1 MVVMLFGKLPRDS
14 VTSLVIETAIK
25 QLGMRI
31 QSNSK
36 EILSLYLD
44 KSGERK
50 REISYIGGLS
60 LNNTKSSGSKDSL
73 WTNFYSSIKSANSLE
88 GVPNDLIRQ
97 SEYNIRSKALEEL
110 VIETIRGVKLDDI
123 FIPEEDLGRR
133 LCLEQHYSRYINL
146 KKLKNYRETTY
157 INGELERLRR
167 KGKAVDNST
176 QAGIVFEEIDF
187 DTYLKVFD
195 KFSSIPRYFKYKDN
209 DYDEYITNLLEYL
222 RDFFLRIHPL
232 LDKGTI
238 QTELNKDFEE
248 EWRNGMLSDWRVP
261 TCEMLYYSK
270 PFDKLFFSEGTYNSH
285 VKSKHFSREN
295 SKYTGLPNEEK
306 DRLREE
312 SLERDKSIARK
323 EFFVSKFSQLLSV
336 QRREAIDHV
345 NKLQSSTRE
354 ELEIDKQL
362 EMENGGLETLITELN
377 DCLNKNKSKGD
388 RNSSKMEFDTDSD
401 DDFDELQEK
410 VYNPLKLP
418 LGPDGRP
425 MPYWLY
431 KLNGLGIEFKCE
443 ICGNCSYW
451 GRRAFERH
459 FSETR
464 HANGLSALGIPNT
477 CHFKEITKIS
487 DAQELY
493 SALCKQAKDLSF
505 DDQNYVE
512 MEDSQGNILPLKS
525 FQDLY
530 RQGLI

>member
-1 MVVMLFGKLPRDS
+1 M
-14 VTSLVIETAIK
+14 T
-25 QLGMRI
+25 LGVQI

-44 KSGERK
+44 HSGERK
-50 REISYIGGLS
+50 SEISYIGGSSMNGKLVFFDIFCI
-60 LNNTKSSGSKDSL
+60 LFNYKHNIIDTKSGSKESL
-73 WTNFYSSIKSANSLE
+73 WTNFYSSIKLATSSDGA
-88 GVPNDLIRQ
+88 PYDLIRQ
-97 SEYNIRSKALEEL
+97 SKYDIRSKALEEL
-110 VIETIRGVKLDDI
+110 VVETIREVELDDI

-133 LCLEQHYSRYINL
+133 LCLEEHYSRYINL
-146 KKLKNYRETTY
+146 KKLKSYRETTY

-167 KGKAVDNST
+167 KGKIIDIDT
-176 QAGIVFEEIDF
+176 HAGIVFEEIDF
-187 DTYLKVFD
+187 DTYLKIFD
-195 KFSSIPRYFKYKDN
+195 QFSNIPRYFKYRDS
-209 DYDEYITNLLEYL
+209 DYDEYIVGLLDYL
-222 RDFFLRIHPL
+222 QGFFLKTHPL
-232 LDKGTI
+232 LDERTI
-238 QTELNKDFEE
+238 QGELNKDFEKAWE
-248 EWRNGMLSDWRVP
+248 NGLLTDWRVP
-261 TCEMLYYSK
+261 TNEMLYYSK
-270 PFDKLFFSEGTYNSH
+270 PFDKLFFSEGTFNSH
-285 VKSKHFSREN
+285 IKSKHYKREY
-295 SKYTGLPNEEK
+295 SKYLELLDEEKVRMKEQSLEK
-306 DRLREE
+306 DR
-312 SLERDKSIARK
+312 SIARK
-323 EFFVSKFSQLLSV
+323 EFLINKFSQLLSV

-362 EMENGGLETLITELN
+362 EVENSGFESLVAELQESL
-377 DCLNKNKSKGD
+377 DKSKTKEGKHS
-388 RNSSKMEFDTDSD
+388 NNVVSESDSD
-401 DDFDELQEK
+401 DDFDELQDK

-512 MEDSQGNILPLKS
+512 MEDSQGNVLPLKS
-525 FQDLY
+525 FQDLF

>member
-1 MVVMLFGKLPRDS
+1 MVVILFSKLPRDS

-25 QLGMRI
+25 QLGIQI

-44 KSGERK
+44 HSGKRKS
-50 REISYIGGLS
+50 EISYIGGS
-60 LNNTKSSGSKDSL
+60 NMNDTKPGSKESL
-73 WTNFYSSIKSANSLE
+73 WTNFYSSIKSATSSE
-88 GVPNDLIRQ
+88 GAPYDLIRQ
-97 SEYNIRSKALEEL
+97 SKYDTRSKALEEL
-110 VIETIRGVKLDDI
+110 VVETIREVELDDI
-123 FIPEEDLGRR
+123 FVPEEDLGRR
-133 LCLEQHYSRYINL
+133 LYLEQHYSRYINL

-157 INGELERLRR
+157 INNELERLRR
-167 KGKAVDNST
+167 KGRIVDNNT
-176 QAGIVFEEIDF
+176 QAGIVFEEMDF

-195 KFSSIPRYFKYKDN
+195 QFSSIPRYFKYRDS
-209 DYDEYITNLLEYL
+209 DYDDYIVNLLDYL
-222 RDFFLRIHPL
+222 RGFFLKTHPL
-232 LDKGTI
+232 LDDGII
-238 QTELNKDFEE
+238 QDELNKDFEQAWE
-248 EWRNGMLSDWRVP
+248 NGLMADWRVP
-261 TCEMLYYSK
+261 TNEMLYYSK
-270 PFDKLFFSEGTYNSH
+270 PFDKLFFSEGTFNSH
-285 VKSKHFSREN
+285 IKSKHYKREY
-295 SKYTGLPNEEK
+295 SKYSELSSEEK
-306 DRLREE
+306 ARIKEK
-312 SLERDKSIARK
+312 SLEQDKIIARK
-323 EFFVSKFSQLLSV
+323 EFFIGKFSQLLSI

-354 ELEIDKQL
+354 ELEIDKEL
-362 EMENGGLETLITELN
+362 EMKNGDLESLIAELQESL
-377 DCLNKNKSKGD
+377 DKQKTKESKNSNNAAYD
-388 RNSSKMEFDTDSD
+388 SDSD
-401 DDFDELQEK
+401 DEFDELQDK

-464 HANGLSALGIPNT
+464 HANGLNALGIPNT

-525 FQDLY
+525 FQDLF

>member
-1 MVVMLFGKLPRDS
+1 
-14 VTSLVIETAIK
+14 
-25 QLGMRI
+25 MRI

-50 REISYIGGLS
+50 REISYIGGSSTDGKLLDLFHILLNS
-60 LNNTKSSGSKDSL
+60 LIHFFLDKKSSGPKDSL
-73 WTNFYSSIKSANSLE
+73 WTNFYNSIKSATSSE
-88 GVPNDLIRQ
+88 GTPYNLIRQ
-97 SEYNIRSKALEEL
+97 SEYDIRSKALEEL
-110 VIETIRGVKLDDI
+110 VLETIKGVELDDI

-157 INGELERLRR
+157 INAELERLRR
-167 KGKAVDNST
+167 KGRAVDTNT
-176 QAGIVFEEIDF
+176 QAGIVFEEMDF
-187 DTYLKVFD
+187 DTYLKIFD
-195 KFSSIPRYFKYKDN
+195 KFSSIPRYFKYRDN

-222 RDFFLRIHPL
+222 GDFFLRIHPL
-232 LDKGTI
+232 LDEGVI
-238 QTELNKDFEE
+238 QSELNKDFEQAWGNE
-248 EWRNGMLSDWRVP
+248 VLTDWRVP
-261 TCEMLYYSK
+261 TNEMLYYSK
-270 PFDKLFFSEGTYNSH
+270 PFDKLFFSEGTFNSH
-285 VKSKHFSREN
+285 VKSKHYRREN
-295 SKYTGLPNEEK
+295 SKYMELSDEEK
-306 DRLREE
+306 VRLREK
-312 SLERDKSIARK
+312 SLERDKGIARK
-323 EFFVSKFSQLLSV
+323 EFLISKFSQLLSI

-354 ELEIDKQL
+354 ELEIDRQL
-362 EMENGGLETLITELN
+362 EMENRGLDTLIAELN
-377 DCLNKNKSKGD
+377 DSLNRSKAKEG
-388 RNSSKMEFDTDSD
+388 RNSNKMSSETDSD

-459 FSETR
+459 FSETK

-530 RQGLI
+530 RQGLIY